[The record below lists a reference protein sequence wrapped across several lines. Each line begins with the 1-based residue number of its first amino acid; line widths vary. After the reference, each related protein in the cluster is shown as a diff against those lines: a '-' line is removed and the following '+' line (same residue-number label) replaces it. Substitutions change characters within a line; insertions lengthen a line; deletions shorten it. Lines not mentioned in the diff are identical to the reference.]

1 MTRQILPAC
10 VFLTTMAVSIAA
22 LADVVTPD
30 DVQVSQLSISESV
43 SGKPGDPVEG
53 RKVFADKSLGN
64 CLACHANS
72 EMNDEQWH
80 GEIGPSMDG
89 VATRWKPEQ
98 LRTIVVNSKLV
109 FTDLTIMPA
118 FYSLD
123 VGENVRED
131 LKGVPILTAQQVED
145 VVAYLST
152 LN

>member
-1 MTRQILPAC
+1 MTRQTLPAC
-10 VFLTTMAVSIAA
+10 AFLATMVVSIAA

-72 EMNDEQWH
+72 EMSDEQWH

>member
-1 MTRQILPAC
+1 MKLTLLPVS
-10 VFLTTMAVSIAA
+10 VFLATTAVSIVTF
-22 LADVVTPD
+22 ADVVTPD

-43 SGKPGDPVEG
+43 SGNPGDPVEG

-72 EMNDEQWH
+72 EMSDEQWH

-145 VVAYLST
+145 VVAYLAT

>member
-1 MTRQILPAC
+1 MARLTLSGS
-10 VFLTTMAVSIAA
+10 VFLATMAISIVA
-22 LADVVTPD
+22 LADTVAPD
-30 DVQVSQLSISESV
+30 DVQVSQLSISESL

-53 RKVFADKSLGN
+53 RKVFADRGLGN
-64 CLACHANS
+64 CLACHVNS
-72 EMNDEQWH
+72 EMTDQQWH
-80 GEIGPSMDG
+80 GEVGPSLDG

-145 VVAYLST
+145 VVAYLET